1 MYPQRTRHRPPW
13 LEVDGL
19 FHMGPQCMTEY
30 KRKENSA
37 VLLEFF
43 SRSRLYFF
51 QHVLIKRGG
60 NLTKL
65 NLHIVIMMYSAKTS
79 M

>member
-37 VLLEFF
+37 VLLKFF
-43 SRSRLYFF
+43 NVVDYIFS
-51 QHVLIKRGG
+51 
-60 NLTKL
+60 N
-65 NLHIVIMMYSAKTS
+65 M
-79 M
+79 

>member
-43 SRSRLYFF
+43 HAVGYIFS
-51 QHVLIKRGG
+51 K
-60 NLTKL
+60 
-65 NLHIVIMMYSAKTS
+65 MY
-79 M
+79 